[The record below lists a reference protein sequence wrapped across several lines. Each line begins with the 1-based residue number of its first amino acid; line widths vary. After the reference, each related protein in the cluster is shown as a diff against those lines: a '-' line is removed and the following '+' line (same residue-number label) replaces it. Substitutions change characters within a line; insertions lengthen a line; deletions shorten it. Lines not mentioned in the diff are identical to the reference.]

1 MALKIRI
8 SLYLTF
14 NAKSSQISDFL
25 HLLEDGAKLKITSE
39 VTPTFTEW
47 CNDQQEICFLF
58 SLIDA
63 IEGCVEF
70 YLWVVVNSFRKEKA
84 PVKPVLFKRATFKF

>member
-1 MALKIRI
+1 MDYPNHFGLVK
-8 SLYLTF
+8 LVF
-14 NAKSSQISDFL
+14 DFL
-25 HLLEDGAKLKITSE
+25 ILLDDGTKLKIPSE
-39 VTPTFTEW
+39 ITPTFTEW
-47 CNDQQEICFLF
+47 CNNEQEICFLF

-84 PVKPVLFKRATFKF
+84 PVKPVLIRRATFKF